1 MDTYSLGDKTPKNP
15 ITYNCITCDYNTCNK
30 KDYNRHTQT
39 KKHLKHINTYN
50 YLQNT
55 ASDGTKSP
63 TSETNQKYNCLC
75 GKKYTHRQSLHTH
88 KKTCSVIEKNTEE
101 TPKST
106 EENITIEISEKK
118 PENPQQMNENFIIEF
133 IKQNQE
139 FQKQF
144 LEAIKNNIGTHTTH
158 TNSHNKFN
166 LNVFLNETC
175 KDACNITD
183 FVSGIKL
190 GFKDFEGF
198 GTSGYVNSISN
209 IFIRE
214 LQDLDVTK
222 RPIHC
227 SDLKREV
234 IHVKDNDTWIKDE
247 EKKHMKRAIKVIEH
261 KNIKMVPDWLK
272 ANPKADDISTK
283 KHEEYMKIL
292 DNSMGEMKDEDNERN
307 YEKIIKN
314 VSKKI
319 LIDKDP

>member
-1 MDTYSLGDKTPKNP
+1 MDFTYDFTPNKTPKF
-15 ITYNCITCDYNTCNK
+15 ICTNCDFKCYKNSDYE
-30 KDYNRHTQT
+30 RHIHTA
-39 KKHLKHINTYN
+39 KHISRTKLNVFTPKNATHLFCCKYCKKEYN
-50 YLQNT
+50 ARNSLWYH
-55 ASDGTKSP
+55 
-63 TSETNQKYNCLC
+63 E
-75 GKKYTHRQSLHTH
+75 KKCKVNEESKQ
-88 KKTCSVIEKNTEE
+88 ITEE
-101 TPKST
+101 TPKSS

-133 IKQNQE
+133 LKQNQE

-144 LEAIKNNIGTHTTH
+144 LEAIKNNIGTH

-190 GFKDFEGF
+190 GFKDFESF
-198 GTSGYVNSISN
+198 GSGGYVNSISN

-234 IHVKDNDTWIKDE
+234 IHVKDNDAWVKDE
-247 EKKHMKRAIKVIEH
+247 EKKHMKRAIKLIEH

-272 ANPKADDISTK
+272 ANPKADDITTK

-319 LIDKDP
+319 LIEKDP

>member
-1 MDTYSLGDKTPKNP
+1 MDFTYDFTPNKTPKF
-15 ITYNCITCDYNTCNK
+15 ICTNCDFKCYKNSDYE
-30 KDYNRHTQT
+30 RHIHTA
-39 KKHLKHINTYN
+39 KHISRTKLNVFTPKNATHLFCCKYCKKEYN
-50 YLQNT
+50 ARNSLWYH
-55 ASDGTKSP
+55 
-63 TSETNQKYNCLC
+63 E
-75 GKKYTHRQSLHTH
+75 KKCKVNEESKQ
-88 KKTCSVIEKNTEE
+88 ITEE
-101 TPKST
+101 TPKSS

-133 IKQNQE
+133 LKQNQE

-190 GFKDFEGF
+190 GFKDFESF
-198 GTSGYVNSISN
+198 GSGGYVNSISN

-234 IHVKDNDTWIKDE
+234 IHVKDNDAWVKDE
-247 EKKHMKRAIKVIEH
+247 EKKHMKRAIKLIEH

-272 ANPKADDISTK
+272 ANPKADDITTK

-319 LIDKDP
+319 LIEKDP

>member
-1 MDTYSLGDKTPKNP
+1 MIHNEPSIVQKVQPKFFCKDCDYSTCRKSQYDRHISTQKHIE
-15 ITYNCITCDYNTCNK
+15 ITQRLQKGTFKFNCICGNK
-30 KDYNRHTQT
+30 YM
-39 KKHLKHINTYN
+39 
-50 YLQNT
+50 
-55 ASDGTKSP
+55 
-63 TSETNQKYNCLC
+63 
-75 GKKYTHRQSLHTH
+75 HRQNLWRHQ
-88 KKTCSVIEKNTEE
+88 KKCKTTEE
-101 TPKST
+101 KTDSN

-118 PENPQQMNENFIIEF
+118 SENPQQMNENVILEF
-133 IKQNQE
+133 LKQNQE
-139 FQKQF
+139 FQKQL
-144 LEAIKNNIGTHTTH
+144 LEAIKSNIGTHTTNSH
-158 TNSHNKFN
+158 NTNSHNKFN

-175 KDACNITD
+175 KDAFNISD
-183 FVSGIKL
+183 FVSGITL
-190 GFKDFEGF
+190 GFKDFENF

-247 EKKHMKRAIKVIEH
+247 EKKHMKRAIKLIEH
-261 KNIKMVPDWLK
+261 KNIKMIPDWLK
-272 ANPKADDISTK
+272 ANPKADDITTK

-292 DNSMGEMKDEDNERN
+292 DNSMGEIKDEDNERN

-319 LIDKDP
+319 LIDKEGS

>member
-1 MDTYSLGDKTPKNP
+1 METKYLEENPKFYCEFCNFKTN
-15 ITYNCITCDYNTCNK
+15 NK
-30 KDYNRHTQT
+30 KDYKRHNMTP
-39 KKHLKHINTYN
+39 KHLKNMSGNENCLNGNKLCSENGIKPLFTQEHKCIGCGKVYKERSG
-50 YLQNT
+50 LWKHQ
-55 ASDGTKSP
+55 KKCK
-63 TSETNQKYNCLC
+63 TSEE
-75 GKKYTHRQSLHTH
+75 
-88 KKTCSVIEKNTEE
+88 KTD
-101 TPKST
+101 ST

-118 PENPQQMNENFIIEF
+118 SENPQQMNENVILEF
-133 IKQNQE
+133 LKQNQE
-139 FQKQF
+139 FQKQL
-144 LEAIKNNIGTHTTH
+144 LEAIKSNIGTHT

-175 KDACNITD
+175 KDAFNISD
-183 FVSGIKL
+183 FVSGITL
-190 GFKDFEGF
+190 GFKDFENF

-234 IHVKDNDTWIKDE
+234 IHVKDNDTWVKDE
-247 EKKHMKRAIKVIEH
+247 EKKHMKRAIKLIEH
-261 KNIKMVPDWLK
+261 KNIKMIPDWLK
-272 ANPKADDISTK
+272 ANPKADDITTK

-292 DNSMGEMKDEDNERN
+292 DNSMGEIKDEDNEKN

>member
-1 MDTYSLGDKTPKNP
+1 MIHNEPSIVQKVQPKFF
-15 ITYNCITCDYNTCNK
+15 CKVCDYSTCRNSQ
-30 KDYNRHTQT
+30 YERHLST
-39 KKHLKHINTYN
+39 KKHIEITEG
-50 YLQNT
+50 LQNN
-55 ASDGTKSP
+55 AYKF
-63 TSETNQKYNCLC
+63 NCIC
-75 GKKYTHRQSLHTH
+75 GNKYTKRQNLYRHR
-88 KKTCSVIEKNTEE
+88 KTCSVIEKNSEE
-101 TPKST
+101 KTDSN
-106 EENITIEISEKK
+106 EENITIEISEKNA
-118 PENPQQMNENFIIEF
+118 ENPQQMNENVILEF
-133 IKQNQE
+133 LKQNQE
-139 FQKQF
+139 FQKQL
-144 LEAIKNNIGTHTTH
+144 LEAIKSNIGTHT

-175 KDACNITD
+175 KDAFNIGD

-190 GFKDFEGF
+190 GFKDFESF

-292 DNSMGEMKDEDNERN
+292 DNSMGEIKDEDNEKN

>member
-1 MDTYSLGDKTPKNP
+1 MPLNAPRFR
-15 ITYNCITCDYNTCNK
+15 CISCDYSTSHK
-30 KDYNRHTQT
+30 SHYD
-39 KKHLKHINTYN
+39 KHIATQKHISVTNTYN
-50 YLQNT
+50 TLQKVPESAVNFYT
-55 ASDGTKSP
+55 
-63 TSETNQKYNCLC
+63 CLC

-88 KKTCSVIEKNTEE
+88 KKTCKVIEKNSEE

-118 PENPQQMNENFIIEF
+118 PDNTQQMNENFIIEF

-144 LEAIKNNIGTHTTH
+144 LEAIKSNIGTH

-190 GFKDFEGF
+190 GFKDFESF
-198 GTSGYVNSISN
+198 GSGGYVNSISN

-234 IHVKDNDTWIKDE
+234 IHVKDNDAWVKDE
-247 EKKHMKRAIKVIEH
+247 EKKHMKRAIKLIEH

-272 ANPKADDISTK
+272 ANPKADDITTK

-319 LIDKDP
+319 LIEKDP

>member
-1 MDTYSLGDKTPKNP
+1 MTTTSPKNIP
-15 ITYNCITCDYNTCNK
+15 IYTCNICKYITSNK
-30 KDYNRHTQT
+30 KDYN
-39 KKHLKHINTYN
+39 KHLATSKHINKSQI
-50 YLQNT
+50 LQNT
-55 ASDGTKSP
+55 TTDGTKSL
-63 TSETNQKYNCLC
+63 TNEINKKYNCLC
-75 GKKYTHRQSLHTH
+75 GKEYKHHSSLWTH
-88 KKTCSVIEKNTEE
+88 KKTCSVIKKPTEE
-101 TPKST
+101 KTDSN
-106 EENITIEISEKK
+106 EENITIEVSEKK
-118 PENPQQMNENFIIEF
+118 SENPQQMNENVILEF
-133 IKQNQE
+133 LKQNQE
-139 FQKQF
+139 FQKQL
-144 LEAIKNNIGTHTTH
+144 LEAIKSNIGTHT

-175 KDACNITD
+175 KDAFNISD
-183 FVSGIKL
+183 FVSGITL
-190 GFKDFEGF
+190 GFKDFENF

-234 IHVKDNDTWIKDE
+234 IHVKDNDTWVKDE
-247 EKKHMKRAIKVIEH
+247 EKKHMKRAIKLIEH

-272 ANPKADDISTK
+272 ANPKADDITTK

>member
-1 MDTYSLGDKTPKNP
+1 MKQNVTSKVAKVATNYTCNICDY
-15 ITYNCITCDYNTCNK
+15 ITCRKSSYDKHLITQKHYNAVNETQQNTKSCNYPTCNICNISFGSRTTLWRHQK
-30 KDYNRHTQT
+30 KC
-39 KKHLKHINTYN
+39 K
-50 YLQNT
+50 
-55 ASDGTKSP
+55 
-63 TSETNQKYNCLC
+63 TSEEIPE
-75 GKKYTHRQSLHTH
+75 S
-88 KKTCSVIEKNTEE
+88 S
-101 TPKST
+101 
-106 EENITIEISEKK
+106 EENITIDISEKK
-118 PENPQQMNENFIIEF
+118 PENPQQMNENLIIEF

-139 FQKQF
+139 FQKQL
-144 LEAIKNNIGTHTTH
+144 LELFKNNIGTHTTH

-175 KDACNITD
+175 KDAFNITD
-183 FVSGIKL
+183 FVSRIKL
-190 GFKDFEGF
+190 GFKDFESF

-292 DNSMGEMKDEDNERN
+292 DNSMGEIKDEDNERN

-319 LIDKDP
+319 LIEKDP

>member
-1 MDTYSLGDKTPKNP
+1 MPLNAPKFR
-15 ITYNCITCDYNTCNK
+15 CISCDYSTSHK
-30 KDYNRHTQT
+30 SHYD
-39 KKHLKHINTYN
+39 KHLVTQKHISVTNTYN
-50 YLQNT
+50 ILQKVPESAVKFYT
-55 ASDGTKSP
+55 
-63 TSETNQKYNCLC
+63 CLC

-88 KKTCSVIEKNTEE
+88 KKTCQVIEKNTEE

-144 LEAIKNNIGTHTTH
+144 LEAIKNNIGTHT
-158 TNSHNKFN
+158 NSHNKFN

-190 GFKDFEGF
+190 GFKDFESF

-234 IHVKDNDTWIKDE
+234 IHVKDNDAWVKDE
-247 EKKHMKRAIKVIEH
+247 EKKHMKRAIKLIEH

-272 ANPKADDISTK
+272 ANPKADDITTK
-283 KHEEYMKIL
+283 KHDEYMKIL
-292 DNSMGEMKDEDNERN
+292 DNSMGEIKDEDNERN

-319 LIDKDP
+319 LIEKDP

>member
-1 MDTYSLGDKTPKNP
+1 MATEIGQNGQPKYCCVSCNYTTSHKGHYDRHLLTSKHLNSNKSTDNGQISDKKGQH
-15 ITYNCITCDYNTCNK
+15 DYKCSCCNK
-30 KDYNRHTQT
+30 IYSDRSGLWRHQ
-39 KKHLKHINTYN
+39 KKCK
-50 YLQNT
+50 
-55 ASDGTKSP
+55 
-63 TSETNQKYNCLC
+63 TS
-75 GKKYTHRQSLHTH
+75 
-88 KKTCSVIEKNTEE
+88 EE

-118 PENPQQMNENFIIEF
+118 PDNTQQMNENFIIEF

>member
-1 MDTYSLGDKTPKNP
+1 MTTTSPKNILMHTCNICKY
-15 ITYNCITCDYNTCNK
+15 ITSNK
-30 KDYNRHTQT
+30 KDYN
-39 KKHLKHINTYN
+39 KHLMTSKHINKSQI
-50 YLQNT
+50 LQNT
-55 ASDGTKSP
+55 TTDGTKSL
-63 TSETNQKYNCLC
+63 TNEINKKYNCLC
-75 GKKYTHRQSLHTH
+75 GKEYKHHSSLWTH
-88 KKTCSVIEKNTEE
+88 KKTCSVIEKT
-101 TPKST
+101 S
-106 EENITIEISEKK
+106 EENITIELTDKK
-118 PENPQQMNENFIIEF
+118 SENPQQMNENFIIEF

-144 LEAIKNNIGTHTTH
+144 LEAIKSNIGTHT

-175 KDACNITD
+175 KDAFNIGD
-183 FVSGIKL
+183 FVSGIKV
-190 GFKDFEGF
+190 GFKDFESF
-198 GTSGYVNSISN
+198 GSGGYVNGISN

-234 IHVKDNDTWIKDE
+234 IHVKDNDAWVKDE
-247 EKKHMKRAIKVIEH
+247 DKKHMKRAIKVIEH

-283 KHEEYMKIL
+283 KHDEYMKIL
-292 DNSMGEMKDEDNERN
+292 DNSMGEFKDEDNERN

-319 LIDKDP
+319 LIEKDP

>member
-1 MDTYSLGDKTPKNP
+1 MPQCVP
-15 ITYNCITCDYNTCNK
+15 RFRCISCDYSTSHKSHYDKHNA
-30 KDYNRHTQT
+30 TQ
-39 KKHLKHINTYN
+39 KHISVTNTYGA
-50 YLQNT
+50 LQKVPESAVNFYT
-55 ASDGTKSP
+55 
-63 TSETNQKYNCLC
+63 CLC
-75 GKKYTHRQSLHTH
+75 GKKYTHRQSLHYH
-88 KKTCSVIEKNTEE
+88 KKTCSTIEK
-101 TPKST
+101 KS
-106 EENITIEISEKK
+106 EENITIDISEKK
-118 PENPQQMNENFIIEF
+118 PENHQQMNENLIIEF

-139 FQKQF
+139 FQKQL
-144 LEAIKNNIGTHTTH
+144 LEVFKNNIGTHTTH

-175 KDACNITD
+175 KDAFNITD

-190 GFKDFEGF
+190 GFKDFESF
-198 GTSGYVNSISN
+198 GSGGYVNGISN

-247 EKKHMKRAIKVIEH
+247 DKKHMKRAIKVIEH

-272 ANPKADDISTK
+272 ANPKADDNSTK

-319 LIDKDP
+319 LIEKDP

>member
-1 MDTYSLGDKTPKNP
+1 LATS
-15 ITYNCITCDYNTCNK
+15 
-30 KDYNRHTQT
+30 
-39 KKHLKHINTYN
+39 KHINKSQI
-50 YLQNT
+50 LQNT
-55 ASDGTKSP
+55 TTDGTKSL
-63 TSETNQKYNCLC
+63 TNEINKKYNCLC
-75 GKKYTHRQSLHTH
+75 GKEYKHHSSLWTH
-88 KKTCSVIEKNTEE
+88 KKTCSVIKKPTEE
-101 TPKST
+101 KTDSN
-106 EENITIEISEKK
+106 EENITIEVSEKK
-118 PENPQQMNENFIIEF
+118 SENPQQMNENFIIEF
-133 IKQNQE
+133 LKQNQE

-144 LEAIKNNIGTHTTH
+144 LEAIKSNIGTHT

-175 KDACNITD
+175 KDAFNISD
-183 FVSGIKL
+183 FVSGITL
-190 GFKDFEGF
+190 GFKDFENF

-227 SDLKREV
+227 RDVKREV
-234 IHVKDNDTWIKDE
+234 IHVKDNDTWVKDE
-247 EKKHMKRAIKVIEH
+247 EKKHMKRAIKLIEH
-261 KNIKMVPDWLK
+261 KNIKMIPDWLK
-272 ANPKADDISTK
+272 ANPKADDITTK

-292 DNSMGEMKDEDNERN
+292 DNSMGEIKDEDNEKN

>member
-1 MDTYSLGDKTPKNP
+1 MDFTYDFTPNNTPKFICTNCDFKCYKNSDYERHIHTAKHISRTKLNVFTPKNA
-15 ITYNCITCDYNTCNK
+15 THLFCCKYCKKEYNARNSLWYHEK
-30 KDYNRHTQT
+30 KC
-39 KKHLKHINTYN
+39 KP
-50 YLQNT
+50 
-55 ASDGTKSP
+55 S
-63 TSETNQKYNCLC
+63 
-75 GKKYTHRQSLHTH
+75 
-88 KKTCSVIEKNTEE
+88 EE
-101 TPKST
+101 TPKSS
-106 EENITIEISEKK
+106 EENITIEITEKK
-118 PENPQQMNENFIIEF
+118 PENTQQMNENLIIEF

-139 FQKQF
+139 FQKQL
-144 LEAIKNNIGTHTTH
+144 LEVFKNNIGTHTTH

-190 GFKDFEGF
+190 GFKDFESF
-198 GTSGYVNSISN
+198 GSGGYVNSISN

-234 IHVKDNDTWIKDE
+234 IHVKDNDAWVKDE
-247 EKKHMKRAIKVIEH
+247 EKKHMKRAIKLIEH
-261 KNIKMVPDWLK
+261 KNIKMIPDWLK
-272 ANPKADDISTK
+272 ANPKADDITTK
-283 KHEEYMKIL
+283 KHDEYMKIL
-292 DNSMGEMKDEDNERN
+292 DNSMGEIKDEDNERN

-319 LIDKDP
+319 LIEKDP